1 MKIYTH
7 IVPESSPQRKCA
19 PEMEKKFT
27 RERKKYREKTRMKD
41 SLQIIVK
48 INDNA
53 NDKHLFIARLRVGE
67 KQLRRQRQMS

>member
-1 MKIYTH
+1 
-7 IVPESSPQRKCA
+7 
-19 PEMEKKFT
+19 MEKKFT
-27 RERKKYREKTRMKD
+27 RKRKKYREKKRMKD